1 MKEGIRMNQKR
12 EIRTVSLIGLGAIG
26 CFLAS
31 HLGPLMGD
39 NLRVIAGGSRRERL
53 EQEGVMVNG
62 VRHHFNIVSPEET
75 CSFASSCLLLP
86 SCSIVLLFFLFL
98 NIILGL
104 F

>member
-62 VRHHFNIVSPEET
+62 VRHHSTSYPRRKPAIR
-75 CSFASSCLLLP
+75 
-86 SCSIVLLFFLFL
+86 
-98 NIILGL
+98 IIRI
-104 F
+104 

>member
-39 NLRVIAGGSRRERL
+39 NLLSLI
-53 EQEGVMVNG
+53 
-62 VRHHFNIVSPEET
+62 HI
-75 CSFASSCLLLP
+75 
-86 SCSIVLLFFLFL
+86 
-98 NIILGL
+98 
-104 F
+104 

>member
-1 MKEGIRMNQKR
+1 MNQKR

-53 EQEGVMVNG
+53 EQ
-62 VRHHFNIVSPEET
+62 
-75 CSFASSCLLLP
+75 
-86 SCSIVLLFFLFL
+86 
-98 NIILGL
+98 
-104 F
+104 